1 MPKTKRVRRKE
12 TRAFNATLIGPFR
25 GRTDAATLLTGD
37 RLLKLPAFAFYTFVY
52 KYPRSINEVEHVYVR
67 ACGPARRA
75 HARPTCV
82 ALSFV
87 ANATGQ
93 PPL

>member
-52 KYPRSINEVEHVYVR
+52 KYPRSINGVERVYVR
-67 ACGPARRA
+67 ACVRA
-75 HARPTCV
+75 AQQD
-82 ALSFV
+82 ALTHDPRV
-87 ANATGQ
+87 
-93 PPL
+93 